1 MNLKKQILSKTIS
14 NQGFIEANQ
23 TTSKFQQ
30 PHPAGTKTH
39 SLSSGTPI
47 NTSSLHQEG
56 SVSMSMNHGFQEQM
70 ITGVKN
76 GMSELE
82 AVVSSTSTSSQTAAT
97 FGVPSSAIPSNS
109 NVASSHSNGASS
121 LLSTSALASA
131 SMASSASSLESSP
144 LSKDL
149 YYTVKDKTF
158 RFLSLRDNF
167 SLPLLTKIYNEIMI
181 PNFPIESELD
191 PLEVW
196 INNLTHKGGRIFVPL
211 MHIMVAFE
219 IDSNDNNALKDENI
233 AGISVFEYY
242 EMSQCALLSYF
253 VVCEKYRNYGLGKTL
268 VYQAYEYCKNELYA
282 KRKANRW
289 EALNNALMH
298 VRNWHVGDD
307 DGATIV
313 QLTKTQKGQLQ
324 FAQQYIQLC
333 LHNAQLKT
341 QNADIK
347 HILDA
352 EEDEFYFFAE
362 TNAIGVHDG
371 VMASEQRHKIMR
383 NIGFCV
389 VDFEY
394 IQPPVCTDEDAMYCD
409 DLLLLSLEVEND
421 RCRIKSTEPIRHV
434 PRFKLKCWTLE
445 LLYTVF
451 REIYPHIFADYF
463 QYQWQDLDARGPR
476 IPIFTDLE
484 KWKRRT
490 RLENYKRDENL
501 LSKL

>member
-1 MNLKKQILSKTIS
+1 MMNLKKQILSKTLS
-14 NQGFIEANQ
+14 SYQGFIETNQ
-23 TTSKFQQ
+23 TTSKHVAAKKAIS
-30 PHPAGTKTH
+30 PTIYGTT
-39 SLSSGTPI
+39 GA
-47 NTSSLHQEG
+47 SLHQETS
-56 SVSMSMNHGFQEQM
+56 SVSMSMTHGLQEQM
-70 ITGVKN
+70 ISSVKN
-76 GMSELE
+76 GISELE
-82 AVVSSTSTSSQTAAT
+82 AVVSSSSQTTAT
-97 FGVPSSAIPSNS
+97 LGIPSTAISSSSSSATTTATSTT
-109 NVASSHSNGASS
+109 GASS
-121 LLSTSALASA
+121 LLNTSALASA
-131 SMASSASSLESSP
+131 SMASSASSLETSP

-333 LHNAQLKT
+333 LHNAQLKA
-341 QNADIK
+341 QNVDIK
-347 HILDA
+347 HILDS